1 MNRSN
6 KPLFANHFL
15 ITACMVMAVMAAGG
29 CRRNYTPKPRGY
41 FRIDLPEHAYREY
54 RSDCP
59 FSFEFPVYANVQP
72 DRSRMARPC
81 WFNVVYP
88 DFNGTIHLSYQTV
101 KKNLEELTEDA
112 RTLVYKHSIKADAI
126 GEQLFTHPD
135 KKVYGILYDIKGN
148 TASSVQFF
156 LTDSSRHFIRGALYF
171 NASPNAD
178 SLAPV
183 IRFCREDIIHL
194 IETFSWQ

>member
-1 MNRSN
+1 
-6 KPLFANHFL
+6 
-15 ITACMVMAVMAAGG
+15 MAVMAAGA

-41 FRIDLPEHAYREY
+41 FRIDFPEHTYREY

-59 FSFEFPVYANVQP
+59 FSFEFPVYTTLQP
-72 DRSRMARPC
+72 DQSRMARPC
-81 WFNVVYP
+81 WFNIVYP
-88 DFNGTIHLSYQTV
+88 EFNGKIHLSYQTV
-101 KKNLEELTEDA
+101 EKNLEELTEDA
-112 RTLVYKHSIKADAI
+112 RTLAYKHSIKADAI

-148 TASSVQFF
+148 AASSVQFF

-171 NASPNAD
+171 NTSPNAD

>member
-1 MNRSN
+1 
-6 KPLFANHFL
+6 
-15 ITACMVMAVMAAGG
+15 MAVMAAGA

-41 FRIDLPEHAYREY
+41 FRIDLPEHTYREY

-59 FSFEFPVYANVQP
+59 FSFEFPVYTTLQP
-72 DRSRMARPC
+72 DQSRMARPC
-81 WFNVVYP
+81 WFNIVYP
-88 DFNGTIHLSYQTV
+88 EFNGKIHLSYQTV
-101 KKNLEELTEDA
+101 EKNLEELTEDA
-112 RTLVYKHSIKADAI
+112 RTLAYKHSIKADAI

-148 TASSVQFF
+148 AASSVQFF

-171 NASPNAD
+171 NTSPNAD